1 MHCAL
6 VDPRNEH
13 CKRTNLG
20 DLSIWTGLVRLKVR
34 VNTMNSAPG
43 SEPGTIWLRRK
54 NYRIVPLN
62 SSLSGHTA
70 ALGLA
75 IERGVYACPDLQRP
89 DFYDIELE
97 NGRAYVH
104 VHDDARAVYLVAYGN
119 SASFIHSQ
127 SRNPETNRQGID
139 EHVHG

>member
-1 MHCAL
+1 
-6 VDPRNEH
+6 
-13 CKRTNLG
+13 
-20 DLSIWTGLVRLKVR
+20 
-34 VNTMNSAPG
+34 MNFAPD
-43 SEPGTIWLRRK
+43 SELDAIWLRRR

-62 SSLSGHTA
+62 SSLSGHTT
-70 ALGLA
+70 ALGMA
-75 IERGVYACPDLQRP
+75 IERGVRAYPDLQRP

-127 SRNPETNRQGID
+127 SRNPETNRERID
-139 EHVHG
+139 EHVLG

>member
-1 MHCAL
+1 
-6 VDPRNEH
+6 
-13 CKRTNLG
+13 
-20 DLSIWTGLVRLKVR
+20 
-34 VNTMNSAPG
+34 MNSPPG
-43 SEPGTIWLRRK
+43 SELDTIWLRRR

-62 SSLSGHTA
+62 SSLAGRIP
-70 ALGLA
+70 ALGMA
-75 IERGVYACPDLQRP
+75 IVRGVRAYPDLQRP

-119 SASFIHSQ
+119 SASFIHAQ
-127 SRNPETNRQGID
+127 ARNPETNREGID

>member
-1 MHCAL
+1 
-6 VDPRNEH
+6 
-13 CKRTNLG
+13 
-20 DLSIWTGLVRLKVR
+20 
-34 VNTMNSAPG
+34 MNFAPD
-43 SEPGTIWLRRK
+43 SELDAIWLRRR

-62 SSLSGHTA
+62 SSLSGHTPTV
-70 ALGLA
+70 GMA
-75 IERGVYACPDLQRP
+75 IDRGVRAYPDLQRP

-127 SRNPETNRQGID
+127 SRTETNRERID
-139 EHVHG
+139 EHVLG